1 MLNAKDS
8 RAFVREGLDMSYK
21 KNPRTAIRSIQTEM
35 AVLFFTAVILCCC
48 VTLAYGNTFVGK
60 AVNSDGTLEYVEY
73 HTVKYTNGKVGE
85 SQTIYYDANNNKI
98 GELTSE
104 YSFGPQFGSYDFRDI
119 RAQYRDGAKVAPD
132 KIWLFR
138 KETTED
144 DIEGIHL
151 AKEQDQIVGQGFHQ
165 FIVHN
170 LEKISQ
176 GEEFLVRLVLPSQL
190 DQYDFRI
197 RKREIIGDTL
207 SIRLEIDNW
216 FLSLFAPHID
226 VEYDLTTRHLLR
238 YEGISNLED
247 TSGKH
252 EKVTITYSYDN

>member
-1 MLNAKDS
+1 VDS
-8 RAFVREGLDMSYK
+8 
-21 KNPRTAIRSIQTEM
+21 Q
-35 AVLFFTAVILCCC
+35 
-48 VTLAYGNTFVGK
+48 GN
-60 AVNSDGTLEYVEY
+60 LEYVEY
-73 HTVKYTNGKVGE
+73 HTVKYTNGKVGA

-98 GELTSE
+98 GELISE

-119 RAQYRDGAKVAPD
+119 RAQYQDGAKVAPD

-138 KETTED
+138 KETSED

-151 AKEQDQIVGQGFHQ
+151 PKEQDQIVGQGFHQ

-170 LEKISQ
+170 LEEIAQ
-176 GEEFLVRLVLPSQL
+176 GEVFHVHLVFPSKL

-197 RKREIIGDTL
+197 RKREISGDKL

-216 FLSLFAPHID
+216 FLRLFAPHVD
-226 VEYDLTTRHLLR
+226 VEYDLKTRNLLR

-252 EKVTITYSYDN
+252 KKVTITYSYEK